1 MKTKQLLLSFMVMAA
16 LLSACRKEPSS
27 QGEAKALTVAEF
39 LAEPESDRQVYE
51 LVGTIHEIFNSS
63 YGLFNL
69 KDETGMVYVDGLTAS
84 DPGYGGA
91 NDRSFASL
99 SLKLG
104 DLIRVRGYRS
114 SFEGEVQLRS
124 AWLVKNLST
133 GETPGGNTPGGN
145 TPDTPSSVA
154 AGSGTLA
161 DPYNPLGAVAAV
173 KNLTWTSNDNFEK
186 TKKVYVKG
194 KISRISNNGTFVGGG
209 AFGNASFYISAD
221 GKQADEFQV
230 FRTLYFGGEKYT
242 SGTDIKVG
250 DEVVIYGVLMNYK
263 GNTPMTVQNESHLY
277 SLNGVT
283 SSGGGTPSDASKVS
297 FETTDSSGSWSAR
310 TDGTYGA
317 GFVMEREDLRVGYYR
332 HTGSTAMVAP
342 NANHVRIYKNGVLCI
357 ESLTG
362 QRMKK
367 IVIGCAPN
375 VGTTSYCSDMSGLE
389 GGANARADA
398 SALTVTWNG
407 SAPRVVLQ
415 SSNGQV
421 RMEKLTVEFE

>member
-1 MKTKQLLLSFMVMAA
+1 MMYAWFVKKVSGDT
-16 LLSACRKEPSS
+16 
-27 QGEAKALTVAEF
+27 
-39 LAEPESDRQVYE
+39 
-51 LVGTIHEIFNSS
+51 
-63 YGLFNL
+63 
-69 KDETGMVYVDGLTAS
+69 
-84 DPGYGGA
+84 PG
-91 NDRSFASL
+91 
-99 SLKLG
+99 G
-104 DLIRVRGYRS
+104 D
-114 SFEGEVQLRS
+114 
-124 AWLVKNLST
+124 
-133 GETPGGNTPGGN
+133 TPGGNTPGGN

-209 AFGNASFYISAD
+209 TFGNASFYISAD

-283 SSGGGTPSDASKVS
+283 SSGGGTPSNASKVS
-297 FETTDSSGSWSAR
+297 FETTDSSGTWSAR

-332 HTGSTAMVAP
+332 HTGSMAMVAP
-342 NANHVRIYKNGVLCI
+342 NANHVRIYLNGVLCI

-375 VGTTSYCSDMSGLE
+375 VGTTSYCSDMPGLE

-415 SSNGQV
+415 SSNRQV